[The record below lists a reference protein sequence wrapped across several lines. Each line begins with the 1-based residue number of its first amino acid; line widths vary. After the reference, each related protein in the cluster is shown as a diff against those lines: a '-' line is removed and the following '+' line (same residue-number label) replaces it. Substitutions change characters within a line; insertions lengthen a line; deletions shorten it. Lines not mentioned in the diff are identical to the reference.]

1 MSAVVIDLMDYKEF
15 LSELE
20 KLEKNKDIL
29 SFAKWTTENVK
40 SDFLVKTGCQI

>member
-1 MSAVVIDLMDYKEF
+1 MSAQVIDLVDYKEF

-29 SFAKWTTENVK
+29 SFAKWTTENVRD
-40 SDFLVKTGCQI
+40 DFLVKRGE

>member
-1 MSAVVIDLMDYKEF
+1 MSAQVINLMDYKEF

-29 SFAKWTTENVK
+29 SFAKWTTENVR
-40 SDFLVKTGCQI
+40 SDFLVKTGE

>member
-20 KLEKNKDIL
+20 KLEGDKDIL

-40 SDFLVKTGCQI
+40 EDFLVKTDNSD

>member
-29 SFAKWTTENVK
+29 SFAKWTTENVR

>member
-20 KLEKNKDIL
+20 KLEKNKVIL